1 MREQKYL
8 GNPFIFA
15 DPQKCRHC
23 HSCELACAAAG
34 AKMDLKSA
42 VVRQIPLVARNQL
55 VAVDEITMPV
65 QCRHCEDA
73 PCTRVCPLGAIRQA
87 EGRIELNKDMCIG
100 CKTCMMVC
108 PFGAI
113 ELVHRRAVIQ
123 APERGARGMG
133 AMVAD
138 KCDLC
143 FDRLTQGKQPAC
155 IQACPTHSLVMVIPE
170 KWRQAHLKQSAQDLA
185 RALNVQG

>member
-15 DPQKCRHC
+15 DPQKCQHC
-23 HSCELACAAAG
+23 HNCELACAAEG
-34 AKMDLKSA
+34 AKTDLKSA
-42 VVRQIPLVARNQL
+42 VVRKIPLMARNYL
-55 VAVDEITMPV
+55 VSVDEITMPV

-73 PCTRVCPLGAIRQA
+73 PCARVCPLGAIQSA
-87 EGRIELNKDMCIG
+87 EGRIELHKAMCIG

-113 ELVHRRAVIQ
+113 ELVHRLASSQIKEKVSPD
-123 APERGARGMG
+123 AL
-133 AMVAD
+133 VVD

-143 FDRLTQGKQPAC
+143 IDRLIIGKQPAC
-155 IQACPTHSLVMVIPE
+155 IQACPTRSLVMVIPE
-170 KWRQAHLKQSAQDLA
+170 RWRQAHRKQSVQDLA
-185 RALNVQG
+185 RALNIQR